1 MESRRT
7 TVRSSS
13 LFIALTKLLKGA
25 GGDSSTSSYTDTADE
40 KSVRRRREETAQRQR
55 DLGSSYVEHFLS
67 IEQLAE
73 IHSDSYIDVNEPA
86 NSSGLSTFEARKRLL
101 DGGANVLQPPKG
113 ISNWQLFYHQYFY
126 KFWLLL
132 LGAALLSMSTYFIK
146 LAKGGGASAN
156 LSLACAI
163 ILFGVVIVMS
173 VLSCWQERKSIDIL
187 SGLELILP
195 HNCHVIRD
203 CQEASDY
210 LIYLT
215 HNAAYN
221 CKI

>member
-1 MESRRT
+1 MESRRS
-7 TVRSSS
+7 TVGSG
-13 LFIALTKLLKGA
+13 LLTALITKLVKGVS
-25 GGDSSTSSYTDTADE
+25 GESSTSSFTDAADE
-40 KSVRRRREETAQRQR
+40 KSARRRREETAQRQR

-73 IHSDSYIDVNEPA
+73 IHSDSYIDVTEPA

-101 DGGANVLQPPKG
+101 DGGANLLPRPKG

-146 LAKGGGASAN
+146 LAKGGGASAS
-156 LSLACAI
+156 LSLVCAV
-163 ILFGVVIVMS
+163 ILFGVVVIMS

-203 CQEASDY
+203 CQEASSD
-210 LIYLT
+210 
-215 HNAAYN
+215 
-221 CKI
+221 